1 MINRKIPVFYHIPK
15 NAGTYVS
22 DWFLIAFR
30 YYRRTYTDWLKNQTS
45 KNDTIKSIQIIENGF
60 IIARVLIGD
69 LNFFCEN
76 FPHFIE
82 KRSGTEWNIEFKNV
96 TPDFIK
102 NLFVFGVIIE
112 SCGFKRRYNIL
123 NLFKD
128 YDWHEFLI
136 LRDSFSRAQSIYD
149 YNKSEQSKHDY
160 SHGLVQSNTLEE
172 YILSN
177 QLEDSWLIRNLTE
190 TEDSVALGENSF
202 NKAVNALTNVKVYD
216 IKYTDKA
223 IQETFLNC
231 YNFDSQQIKLNSWDT
246 VTKNETFNKKIK
258 FEELSTNT
266 QLVFLERT
274 YWDNKLYNNTLLN
287 I

>member
-1 MINRKIPVFYHIPK
+1 MIKRKIPVFYHIPK

-22 DWFLIAFR
+22 DWFLVAFR
-30 YYRRTYTDWLKNQTS
+30 HYRRTYTDWLKTRTS
-45 KNDTIKSIQIIENGF
+45 EWDTIKSIQIVENGF
-60 IIARVLIGD
+60 IIARVLVGD
-69 LNFFCEN
+69 PEHFCKI
-76 FPHFIE
+76 FPYFIE
-82 KRSGTEWNIEFKNV
+82 KNSDTEWNIEFKNV

-123 NLFKD
+123 NLFEN
-128 YDWHEFLI
+128 YDLHEFLI
-136 LRDSFSRAQSIYD
+136 LRDSFSRAQSIYN
-149 YNKSEQSKHDY
+149 YNKSEESKHDY

-177 QLEDSWLIRNLTE
+177 QLEDSWLIRNLTKI
-190 TEDSVALGENSF
+190 EDSVSLDENGF

-258 FEELSTNT
+258 FEELSKNT

-274 YWDNKLYNNTLLN
+274 CWDSKLYNTFLN

>member
-1 MINRKIPVFYHIPK
+1 MNKIPVFLHIPK

-30 YYRRTYTDWLKNQTS
+30 YYRRTYTDWLKNQTPES
-45 KNDTIKSIQIIENGF
+45 DTIKSIQIVENGF

-69 LNFFCEN
+69 SEHFCEKY
-76 FPHFIE
+76 PYFIE
-82 KRSGTEWNIEFKNV
+82 KRSCTEWDIEFKNV
-96 TPDFIK
+96 THNFIK
-102 NLFVFGVIIE
+102 NLFIFGIIIE
-112 SCGFKRRYNIL
+112 SHGFKKRHIIL

-128 YDWHEFLI
+128 YYLHEFLI
-136 LRDSFSRAQSIYD
+136 LRDSFSRTQSIFN

-160 SHGLVQSNTLEE
+160 SHGLIKAKTFEE

-177 QLEDSWLIRNLTE
+177 KLEDSWLIRNLTDI
-190 TEDSVALGENSF
+190 EDSVGLDENSF

-216 IKYTDKA
+216 IKYTDKS
-223 IQETFLNC
+223 IQEAFLNC

-258 FEELSTNT
+258 IEELSKNT

-274 YWDNKLYNNTLLN
+274 YWDNKLYNTFLNT
-287 I
+287 

>member
-1 MINRKIPVFYHIPK
+1 MEKRKIPVFYHIPK

-45 KNDTIKSIQIIENGF
+45 KNDTIKSIQIVENEF
-60 IIARVLIGD
+60 IIARVLVGD
-69 LNFFCEN
+69 SEYFCEK
-76 FPHFIE
+76 FSHFIE
-82 KRSGTEWNIEFKNV
+82 KRSGTEWDIEFKNV
-96 TPDFIK
+96 TLDFIK
-102 NLFVFGVIIE
+102 NLFIFGIIIE
-112 SCGFKRRYNIL
+112 SHGFKKRYSVL
-123 NLFKD
+123 NLFKN
-128 YDWHEFLI
+128 YDLHEFLI
-136 LRDSFSRAQSIYD
+136 LRDSFSRAKSIYN
-149 YNKSEQSKHDY
+149 YNKSEESKHDY
-160 SHGLVQSNTLEE
+160 SHGLVQATTLEE

-190 TEDSVALGENSF
+190 IEDSVALGEGSF

-223 IQETFLNC
+223 IQEAFLNC
-231 YNFDSQQIKLNSWDT
+231 YNFDSQQIKLNSWDK
-246 VTKNETFNKKIK
+246 VTKNETFDKKIK
-258 FEELSTNT
+258 FEELPKNT

-274 YWDNKLYNNTLLN
+274 YWDNKLYNTLLN